1 MQLRG
6 GLELLIRK
14 ATATDQKDIVKLR
27 LALQHHLEQ
36 SNPIIWR
43 VTKTGQQELVQ
54 QVYRMLT
61 DDTSLVIVAEHNTNI
76 IGFTNGRILQR
87 TEYEP
92 TKVGFI
98 TMIFIEKHHRRRGI
112 GTQLISEL
120 CKYFEAENIQ
130 NITLR
135 YVLGN
140 QEAEAFWQHLSFTPI
155 IHTVYINLETLKTR
169 LQNQ

>member
-1 MQLRG
+1 MLV
-6 GLELLIRK
+6 RK
-14 ATATDQKDIVKLR
+14 ATATDKKEIVKLR
-27 LALQHHLEQ
+27 LALQHHVEQ

-43 VTKTGQQELVQ
+43 VTKAGQQELVQ
-54 QVYRMLT
+54 QVNRMMS
-61 DDTSLVIVAEHNTNI
+61 DEASLVMVAEHNTTI
-76 IGFTNGRILQR
+76 VGFVNGRILQR

-112 GTQLISEL
+112 GTQLIHEL
-120 CKYFEAENIQ
+120 CQYFEAENIQ

-135 YVLGN
+135 FVLGN

-155 IHTVYINLETLKTR
+155 LYTSVTNLEKLKNR
-169 LQNQ
+169 AKSRK